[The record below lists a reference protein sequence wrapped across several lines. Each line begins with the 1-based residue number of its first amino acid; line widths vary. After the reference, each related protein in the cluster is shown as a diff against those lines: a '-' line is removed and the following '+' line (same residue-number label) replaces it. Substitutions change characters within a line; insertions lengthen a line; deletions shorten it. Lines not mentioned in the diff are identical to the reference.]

1 MQGSETSAFCSWHHE
16 VQVNLSAEDEIS
28 LVKLFVGVR
37 IPPTQMFAVVLQFL
51 RQGLTQPRT
60 FSDVLCS

>member
-1 MQGSETSAFCSWHHE
+1 MTDIHTNSQR
-16 VQVNLSAEDEIS
+16 LSAEDEIS